1 MSREEILGRLR
12 ERIVA
17 FAASRSTRDVAEDIG
32 QETLL
37 VLEEKYAA
45 VTEMAEL
52 VPLALQIARFKLAGL
67 HRTAHRRGEHTRL
80 AVEEVQLPD
89 PGPSPLGAFERK
101 QMLERLSG
109 ALEKTGERCRQIMR
123 WKLEGKSFAEIQA
136 LLGARSINTVY
147 TWDSRCREHLLELL
161 GGSWEKRR

>member
-1 MSREEILGRLR
+1 VTRDEILTRLR

-17 FAASRSTRDVAEDIG
+17 FAASRISRDVAEDIG

-45 VTEMAEL
+45 VTELSEL
-52 VPLALQIARFKLAGL
+52 VPLALQIARYKLSGM
-67 HRTAHRRGEHTRL
+67 HRTAHRRGEHTRV

-89 PGPSPLGAFERK
+89 PGLDPLTAFERK
-101 QMLERLSG
+101 QMLDRLTA
-109 ALEKTGERCRQIMR
+109 ALEKTGDRCRQIMR
-123 WKLEGKSFAEIQA
+123 WKLEGKSFAEIQE

-161 GGSWEKRR
+161 GGSWMGRP

>member
-1 MSREEILGRLR
+1 MDRDETLGRLR

-17 FAASRSTRDVAEDIG
+17 FAASRISRDVAEDLG

-37 VLEEKYAA
+37 VLEEKYAH

-52 VPLALQIARFKLAGL
+52 VPLALRIARFKLAGL
-67 HRTAHRRGEHTRL
+67 RRTAQRRGEYSRL

-89 PGPSPLGAFERK
+89 PGISPLSAIERK
-101 QMLERLSG
+101 EQVARLG
-109 ALEKTGERCRQIMR
+109 AAIRKTGERCQQIMR
-123 WKLEGKSFAEIQA
+123 WKLEGRSFAEIQA

-147 TWDSRCREHLLELL
+147 TWDSRCRQHLLELL
-161 GGSWEKRR
+161 GGSWEERR